1 MKINGTG
8 ETLSSYMH
16 SMDRPWLLNQE
27 GTRLLETRHF
37 NKVHKKGES
46 NQEGTRLLETR
57 HELSHE
63 SGRSQQLDQY
73 KG

>member
-1 MKINGTG
+1 
-8 ETLSSYMH
+8 MH

-46 NQEGTRLLETR
+46 NQEGTRLLETKTTR
-57 HELSHE
+57 
-63 SGRSQQLDQY
+63 D
-73 KG
+73 